1 VVADPVDSLMNAT
14 GVVAVARAA
23 GATADTERARGEP
36 PYLVYYRG
44 SLEAGEIR
52 GLGFEGEVS
61 EPGEWGRLLNGG
73 ASLKVESRRVE
84 LLYRDL
90 EVVEHWVAEAAEGR
104 YERDEVEG
112 WVAGM
117 PTYMLAGELATAE
130 ALAGELPRPEF
141 PDALRESAPEDW
153 GRVAAR
159 ALEVAE
165 GLAARSDV
173 VACTGLLAKAAIAA
187 AQALLAARGE
197 WALSEAGIVRRA
209 DLGRAE
215 SIIAATGDRPLDLE
229 RAVSRMRVA
238 LKAAGGRLS
247 GQSDGI

>member
-1 VVADPVDSLMNAT
+1 MPPRSHPGAVPRLAFPVVADFVDSLMNAT

-23 GATADTERARGEP
+23 GATAGAERARGEP

-61 EPGEWGRLLNGG
+61 EPGAWGRLLNGG
-73 ASLKVESRRVE
+73 ASLEVEGRRVE
-84 LLYRDL
+84 VLYRDL
-90 EVVEHWVAEAAEGR
+90 EVVEHWVAEASEGR
-104 YERDEVEG
+104 YERDEVDG

-117 PTYMLAGELATAE
+117 PTYVLAGELATAE
-130 ALAGELPRPEF
+130 ALAGELPRPEL

-165 GLAARSDV
+165 ASPPGVTSPP
-173 VACTGLLAKAAIAA
+173 
-187 AQALLAARGE
+187 ARGC
-197 WALSEAGIVRRA
+197 WRRRRSPPRRPCSRRGA
-209 DLGRAE
+209 SGR
-215 SIIAATGDRPLDLE
+215 
-229 RAVSRMRVA
+229 
-238 LKAAGGRLS
+238 
-247 GQSDGI
+247 